1 MTRSANHDDEPG
13 EAAIGWMV
21 ELCSGV
27 TSERQKRAFESWLA
41 ADSRH
46 VEAWAQLQRGLA
58 PCGLAAEQKLPA
70 GRLRQQLVERRSD
83 RRAVLAGL
91 MAALGLGTAGAVV
104 TDRFVPLGSLL
115 ADHVT
120 RTAEQTRVHLDD
132 GSVVVM
138 APRTALDIAYAP
150 GRRGIRLIEGEVLLL
165 VASRAAPFRFDAG
178 ALRLTATSG
187 RFLIEK
193 RPDSL
198 AATGLE
204 GTGQI
209 AFATQAS
216 GPIGRGERIG
226 LRAGQP
232 DRQPV
237 EVEDAA
243 AWLDGL
249 LVAKNR
255 PVAAIVDGLRPY
267 FPGVIRLDPA
277 VAEIRA
283 TGVFPLRRPDDALDI
298 LGASLNLS
306 VTRVAHYWVAIG
318 PGAPGDARPG

>member
-1 MTRSANHDDEPG
+1 MTRSAKHEDEPG

-27 TSERQKRAFESWLA
+27 TSERQKRAFAAWLA
-41 ADSRH
+41 ADPRH
-46 VEAWAQLQRGLA
+46 AEAWAQLQRGLA
-58 PCGLAAEQKLPA
+58 PCGIAAEQKLPA
-70 GRLRQQLVERRSD
+70 GRLRQQLVERRPD

-104 TDRFVPLGSLL
+104 ADRFVPLGSLL

-120 RTAEQTRVHLDD
+120 RTAEQTRVRLDD
-132 GSVVVM
+132 GSEVVM
-138 APRTALDIAYAP
+138 APRTAFDIAYAP
-150 GRRGIRLIEGEVLLL
+150 GQRGIHLIEGEILLQI
-165 VASRAAPFRFDAG
+165 ASRAAPFRLDAG
-178 ALRLTATSG
+178 ALSLTAASG

-204 GTGQI
+204 GTGQL
-209 AFATQAS
+209 AFGSQPA

-226 LRAGQP
+226 LRAGRP

-255 PVAAIVDGLRPY
+255 PVAAIVEALRPY
-267 FPGVIRLDPA
+267 FPGVIRLNPA

-283 TGVFPLRRPDDALDI
+283 TGVFPLRRPVEALDI

-306 VTRVAHYWVAIG
+306 VTQRAHYWVAIG